1 MAYTA
6 PINEPKQLRAGDT
19 WNWRRE
25 DLGDYPASAWTLK
38 YYFRNA
44 SAKFDV
50 TAAADGDLYEATVA
64 KATTAGYTVGW
75 YDWIA
80 VVENATERHQ
90 VDSGRVEVL
99 PDLSTNA
106 VYDARSFAR
115 KMLDYIEAALLS
127 RASSDQLDLINAQLE
142 ARSITRDK
150 EGMLKLRNFFAA
162 EVRLEDLDRA
172 GVRRNRILAV
182 G

>member
-6 PINEPKQLRAGDT
+6 PTNEPKQLRAGDT

-25 DLGDYPASAWTLK
+25 DLGDYPASAWSLK
-38 YYFRNA
+38 YYFRNSA
-44 SAKFDV
+44 AKFDV
-50 TAAADGDLYEATVA
+50 TAAADGDVFEATVA

-80 VVENATERHQ
+80 VVEDATERHQ

-99 PDLSTNA
+99 PNLAVDA
-106 VYDARSFAR
+106 VYDARTFAR

-127 RASSDQLDLINAQLE
+127 RASGDQLDLINATLE
-142 ARSITRDK
+142 QRSITRDK
-150 EGMLKLRNFFAA
+150 AGMLTLRRQFEIEVAA
-162 EVRLEDLDRA
+162 EDRKRA
-172 GVRRNRILAV
+172 GVRANRILAV

>member
-6 PINEPKQLRAGDT
+6 PTNEPSALRAGDT

-25 DLGDYPASAWTLK
+25 DLGDYPASSWTLK
-38 YYFRNA
+38 YYFRNSA
-44 SAKFDV
+44 AKFDV
-50 TAAADGDLYEATVA
+50 TAAADGDDFEVTVA

-80 VVENATERHQ
+80 VVEDATERHQ

-99 PDLSTNA
+99 PNLA
-106 VYDARSFAR
+106 VDAFYDARTFAQ
-115 KMLDYIEAALLS
+115 KMLDYIETELAS
-127 RASSDQLDLINAQLE
+127 RGSSGQLDLINATLE
-142 ARSITRDK
+142 GRGMTRDK
-150 EGMLKLRNFFAA
+150 AGLIALRAAFKAEVAA
-162 EVRLEDLDRA
+162 EARA
-172 GVRRNRILAV
+172 KSGVRANRILAV